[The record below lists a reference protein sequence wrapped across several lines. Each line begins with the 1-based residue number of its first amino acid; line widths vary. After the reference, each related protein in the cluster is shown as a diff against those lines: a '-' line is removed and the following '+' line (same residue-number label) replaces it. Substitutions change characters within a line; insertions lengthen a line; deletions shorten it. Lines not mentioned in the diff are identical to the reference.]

1 VACAAAC
8 KAPFV
13 GLPSNETSLMVRV
26 RDRVRVRI
34 AFEGEK
40 PWCGAESRAVVEPLL
55 LMENNHTNPI

>member
-1 VACAAAC
+1 M
-8 KAPFV
+8 